1 MRRYTTSSPY
11 HAFIEAIIPQ
21 LYEAQVLLRN
31 GTQDLPRMTR
41 VLQNERV
48 SRYCPMWSLTVHSY
62 THRQV
67 FLLVNEET
75 VKRFKTNLADEIEP
89 AISELIERA
98 EQGLVTLEKKQ
109 QLLET
114 KVGAAIVEDENRIL
128 SGLFRLQTRT

>member
-48 SRYCPMWSLTVHSY
+48 SRYSPMWFLTY
-62 THRQV
+62 THIHTDRC
-67 FLLVNEET
+67 
-75 VKRFKTNLADEIEP
+75 
-89 AISELIERA
+89 SC
-98 EQGLVTLEKKQ
+98 
-109 QLLET
+109 
-114 KVGAAIVEDENRIL
+114 
-128 SGLFRLQTRT
+128 

>member
-1 MRRYTTSSPY
+1 
-11 HAFIEAIIPQ
+11 
-21 LYEAQVLLRN
+21 
-31 GTQDLPRMTR
+31 MTR

>member
-1 MRRYTTSSPY
+1 VRRYTTSSPY